1 MNSVLNLGK
10 LIAVCGVI
18 TGRKKLQKIVHLLQV
33 AGFKSDFPHDFGYL
47 HFGPYSHG
55 VKHDLDL
62 LTSEKLVQ
70 EQPTDAGGHPTF
82 RYSPTP
88 ELTGGLDAIG
98 IAASPAW
105 EDEAR
110 RLNKQTPQ
118 RLEAAST
125 IAFLRER
132 GFKGEQLRTRFREL
146 KPFLDHDFEAAALLL
161 PEAGG
166 AESTGS

>member
-10 LIAVCGVI
+10 LIVVCGAI

-62 LTSEKLVQ
+62 LTSEKLVE
-70 EQPTDAGGHPTF
+70 EQPTDVGGHGTF
-82 RYSPTP
+82 RYSPAP

-98 IAASPAW
+98 IAAHPAW

-132 GFKGEQLRTRFREL
+132 GFESELLRCRFREL
-146 KPFLDHDFEAAALLL
+146 KPLLDSDFENAMLLL
-161 PEAGG
+161 RETIG
-166 AESTGS
+166 AEGTNP